1 MFISKI
7 LASLLTTAA
16 ASFRAFFAL
25 SVFVLF
31 LGSSASWA
39 APVNKVVKYPQ
50 PDGSTLQVR
59 VVGDEFFAEETTPDG
74 RHIIKDPKSKFW
86 SYARLS
92 SDGTSLESTGIIA
105 TDSAQNVMSMNAL
118 HGTQR
123 LKVPKEHRSK
133 VQKVNRET
141 LRRTDKGQIILRQEP
156 VESNLPVNAS
166 TAPSEI
172 QNAVGGN
179 GTVGTKKGLTLLIRF
194 PDRAADV
201 TITRAQV
208 DSFANQM
215 SPHYTEFGNN
225 GSIAEYFYEVSN
237 GRLNYTNNVANYYTA
252 KKNRSYYT
260 DESISQGTRA
270 RELITEALVYLE
282 ANNFDFRTV
291 DADGDGVMDA
301 LNAFYAGPT
310 VNAWAKGL
318 WPHASSMSWTSAKT
332 GKRTGAYQITD
343 MGDRLE
349 LGTFAHENGHM
360 LAHFPDIYDYDGD
373 SVGGAGVFC
382 LMNAGSF
389 GTNPSPPNGYLRH
402 KAGWGTAETIT
413 ASTNSSRSLTAES
426 NGRLANNFL
435 IHYNPSNSQEYFLI
449 ENRYKNDRDAGLPT
463 GGIAVW
469 HVDEQGNHNY
479 QNYGHQT
486 THNNYEV
493 ALIQADNQRNFER
506 NTGSGN
512 VNTLY
517 YGGGISSQFSDTSD
531 TGPYDN
537 NAHWWSGAYSG
548 LKLSSFSAKGN
559 TMSLV
564 VGTPSAT
571 TYKLTVNNGTGGGNY
586 AAASTV
592 TIRANTA
599 PTGQVFDKWVV
610 NSGSP
615 VITSTSSSTTTLKT
629 GTSAATVSATYKSTV
644 VITGPSG
651 YTWCANENGSCNFGS
666 KVDVAY
672 GANGKFNY
680 KYAVSGTIAFNNAS
694 FGDPAPG
701 VAKAGFYKATAT
713 VGPAGYTWCTG
724 EGGTCTF
731 SSKVDV
737 AYGANG
743 KFSYLY
749 GVSGTISFNPA
760 TFGGDPAYGVVKA
773 GYYRTAVSS
782 TGPAGYTRCG
792 GEGESCTFGSKVDVA
807 YGANGKFSYLFGVS
821 GTISFNPSTFGGDPA
836 YGVVKA
842 GYFKTAATAF
852 VLRARHSGLVLDVSG
867 GSAADGGNVHQWSYT
882 GANNQRWQLQG
893 AGDGSYFLKSQSSGK
908 YLDVSGP
915 STADGANVHQW
926 TYTGAGNQR
935 WLLQGAGDGYYF
947 LKAQFSGKYLDVSGV
962 STAVGANVHQWSY
975 TGAGNQQWKIELV
988 N

>member
-225 GSIAEYFYEVSN
+225 GSIAEFFYEVSN

-559 TMSLV
+559 TMSLMVGAPV
-564 VGTPSAT
+564 VAVTVTVSPSSANINTGTTKQFSASVTGTTNTAVTWSTTGGTVSSSGLYTAPATAGTYTVRATSVANTSKFATATVVVSKVTTTYALSVNNGNGDGSYPAGNAVTITADTPSAG
-571 TYKLTVNNGTGGGNY
+571 K
-586 AAASTV
+586 
-592 TIRANTA
+592 
-599 PTGQVFDKWVV
+599 VFDRWVV
-610 NSGSP
+610 NSGNP
-615 VITSTSSSTTTLKT
+615 VITNAAASTTTLKI
-629 GTSAATVSATYKSTV
+629 GTSAATVTATYKSTGG
-644 VITGPSG
+644 TGGPAG
-651 YTWCANENGSCNFGS
+651 YTWCASEGGSCTFNS

-672 GANGKFNY
+672 GANGTYSY
-680 KYAVSGTIAFNNAS
+680 KYGVTGTITFNNAN
-694 FGDPAPG
+694 FGDPTPN
-701 VAKAGFYKATAT
+701 VAKAGYYKAA
-713 VGPAGYTWCTG
+713 PAIL
-724 EGGTCTF
+724 
-731 SSKVDV
+731 
-737 AYGANG
+737 
-743 KFSYLY
+743 SY
-749 GVSGTISFNPA
+749 
-760 TFGGDPAYGVVKA
+760 
-773 GYYRTAVSS
+773 
-782 TGPAGYTRCG
+782 
-792 GEGESCTFGSKVDVA
+792 
-807 YGANGKFSYLFGVS
+807 
-821 GTISFNPSTFGGDPA
+821 
-836 YGVVKA
+836 
-842 GYFKTAATAF
+842 
-852 VLRARHSGLVLDVSG
+852 VLRARHSGLVLTVAA
-867 GSAADGGNVHQWSYT
+867 GSTSDGGNINQGSYT
-882 GANNQRWQLQG
+882 GASHQKWQFVS

-908 YLDVSGP
+908 YLDVAGVS
-915 STADGANVHQW
+915 SADGANVHQW